1 MKQCTWITLLPEFI
15 SGREGDE
22 GESQED
28 SEGKSKDESGKPEG
42 DTGSGSKDQSGKTD
56 DEGEEDVSGLK
67 TALEKERANVKARD
81 KELAKLKKRDED
93 ADLAKK
99 DEVEQANI
107 KAQRAEEKA
116 TKLAAGLRRT
126 SLNSAIEKAA
136 EKLGFIDTD
145 DAIAG
150 VEVPDDA
157 IEQDEDDPSDITI
170 DSAAVLKA
178 VKALATKKPHFI
190 KSGTEDGDATGNQFG
205 GNNRKPKK
213 TSDETLREKYQ
224 ALQNH

>member
-15 SGREGDE
+15 SGREDDE
-22 GESQED
+22 GESQEG
-28 SEGKSKDESGKPEG
+28 SEGESKDESGKPKG
-42 DTGSGSKDQSGKTD
+42 DAGSSSKDESGD
-56 DEGEEDVSGLK
+56 AGDEGEEDVTGLK
-67 TALEKERANVKARD
+67 TALARERANVKARE
-81 KELAKLKKRDED
+81 KELAKLRKRDED

-150 VEVPDDA
+150 VEIPDDA
-157 IEQDEDDPSDITI
+157 IDQDEDDPSDITI
-170 DSAAVLKA
+170 DTAAITKA

-190 KSGTEDGDATGNQFG
+190 KAGTEDGDATGNQFG

-213 TSDETLREKYQ
+213 TSDETLREKYT
-224 ALQNH
+224 ALR